1 MISDVKRKYQ
11 KRRRD
16 EADQRGDCLKCCKRP
31 KQPGYQLCPGCRKQK
46 EERRK
51 DCRVNALAG
60 LEESKGID
68 PRVNKAV
75 RKLCYSLS
83 ATGCFDDGIPETG
96 TYIEQPECWYRE
108 RADEAEDA
116 ISPFDE

>member
-1 MISDVKRKYQ
+1 MISDAKRQYQ

-16 EADQRGDCLKCCKRP
+16 EADQRGNCTKCYNRP
-31 KQPGYQLCPGCRKQK
+31 KEPNYQLCPGCRKQK

-51 DCRVNALAG
+51 DCRANALAG

-68 PRVNKAV
+68 PRIHKQV
-75 RKLCYSLS
+75 RQLCYSLS
-83 ATGCFDDGIPETG
+83 AEGRFDDGIAEYG

-108 RADEAEDA
+108 RADEAEDS
-116 ISPFDE
+116 ISPW